1 MQRVVNLEL
10 GYGSGVGVPE
20 RSKRRA
26 SRAQPAPLRAL
37 IRKCWAQDPAE
48 RPTAAEAAEALRRIE
63 RDASASSGAGLWHGS
78 LQPRRPT
85 PSVAAVASALT
96 ARVAEALLMAWR
108 AIVRFCQGT
117 QTQASRGRYERIE
130 QVAEAV

>member
-1 MQRVVNLEL
+1 MLWRWLRKDVTMC
-10 GYGSGVGVPE
+10 
-20 RSKRRA
+20 RS
-26 SRAQPAPLRAL
+26 SLLLRSTTFVD
-37 IRKCWAQDPAE
+37 IV
-48 RPTAAEAAEALRRIE
+48 TMALRRIE